1 MKKRLDDQSE
11 QKIRRASK
19 QGAVEDIIHVGL
31 LEEGPDAR
39 DSEPYDFHLKL
50 VQYEEKDQ

>member
-1 MKKRLDDQSE
+1 MKKRVDDQSE

-19 QGAVEDIIHVGL
+19 QGAVEDIIHVSS

-39 DSEPYDFHLKL
+39 DSEPYDFDLKQ
-50 VQYEEKDQ
+50 VQYEDDE